1 MSHSRFEFVKKYEQT
16 RTALPNTYLVVR
28 IDGRSFTEFCSAHNF
43 EKPND
48 FKQIKCMNEA
58 AKAVVMDF
66 KDIALAY
73 GQSDEY
79 SFIFKKSTN
88 MFNRREDKIM
98 SCVLSLFTATYCL
111 KFFEIFGMQPKKTPS
126 FDARVV
132 LYPTFEDIRAYISW
146 R

>member
-1 MSHSRFEFVKKYEQT
+1 
-16 RTALPNTYLVVR
+16 
-28 IDGRSFTEFCSAHNF
+28 
-43 EKPND
+43 
-48 FKQIKCMNEA
+48 MNEA
-58 AKAVVMDF
+58 ARAVVMDF

-79 SFIFKKSTN
+79 SFIFRKSTN
-88 MFNRREDKIM
+88 LFNRREDKIM

-111 KFFEIFGMQPKKTPS
+111 KFSDHFYMQPKRIPS

-132 LYPTFEDIRAYISW
+132 LYPSFDDIRAYISW